1 MLFTKIN
8 DDDDDDDDPV
18 ETTHGMVM
26 SIGNLLR
33 FKYLFKIL
41 NLVTT

>member
-1 MLFTKIN
+1 MLFTEIN
-8 DDDDDDDDPV
+8 DDDDDDDDDPV

-33 FKYLFKIL
+33 FKYFFYSKF
-41 NLVTT
+41 